1 MKTSTQTF
9 DIVHYV
15 DILNKFKW
23 FIAMAVIIA
32 GLMTGISGLSAPR
45 VYKAKVTFFIF
56 LEQQQQVGAGSYL
69 QNLVPGIFSAPFGS
83 NVTVEALIQSR
94 RMAEGVL
101 NRFYPQQML
110 SRKTKERGIAR
121 IQRMIKVV
129 PFGGGNNSL
138 AIQATAPDPQL
149 AADMANF
156 CVEYLELLNKDLQ
169 ISTDKRF
176 TKVLDA
182 AVPPIFPESRKIER
196 KVFVAMLATAFLLI
210 VLFFSADYIKYLRQ
224 EYKARHS

>member
-1 MKTSTQTF
+1 
-9 DIVHYV
+9 
-15 DILNKFKW
+15 
-23 FIAMAVIIA
+23 
-32 GLMTGISGLSAPR
+32 
-45 VYKAKVTFFIF
+45 
-56 LEQQQQVGAGSYL
+56 
-69 QNLVPGIFSAPFGS
+69 
-83 NVTVEALIQSR
+83 
-94 RMAEGVL
+94 
-101 NRFYPQQML
+101 
-110 SRKTKERGIAR
+110 
-121 IQRMIKVV
+121 MIKVV